1 MERSLHAV
9 IVKNQP
15 KVATITSDASRTWAC
30 GTVCGQ
36 EWFQLSWDGKLEHSH
51 ISIEELTP
59 IVNAVELWGKK
70 WQGKLLL
77 VQSDNTATVA
87 MVNIRTSHDTEA
99 MHLIRCIIF
108 ILAKFQLKLS
118 AVHIPGKENKLA
130 DALSNNN
137 LSFFAL
143 YSQSQNTIRRRFQQH

>member
-1 MERSLHAV
+1 MLSSL
-9 IVKNQP
+9 KSQP
-15 KVATITSDASRTWAC
+15 QVATTTSDASRTWAC

-36 EWFQLSWDGKLEHSH
+36 KWFQLSWDSKLEYSH

-59 IVNAVELWGKK
+59 IVIAVALWGKK

-77 VQSDNTATVA
+77 VQTDNTATVA
-87 MVNIRTSHDTEA
+87 MVNSRTSHDTEA

-108 ILAKFQLKLS
+108 ILAKFQLTLS
-118 AVHIPGKENKLA
+118 PVHIQGKENKIA

-137 LSFFAL
+137 LSFFRSVFPKAE
-143 YSQSQNTIRRRFQQH
+143 HH